1 MFDCFTE
8 TPDFTPF
15 KAVPN
20 LVPLDMM
27 NPPMEAID
35 DPLLRELAVLS
46 DRLDFKRVDACPE
59 GILNRILW
67 HAAKGS
73 GIPFPKWATTTA
85 GKDDD

>member
-1 MFDCFTE
+1 
-8 TPDFTPF
+8 
-15 KAVPN
+15 
-20 LVPLDMM
+20 M
-27 NPPMEAID
+27 NPSIETIK
-35 DPLLRELAVLS
+35 DPLLRHLAALS
-46 DRLDFKRVDACPE
+46 ERLNFKQVDACPE